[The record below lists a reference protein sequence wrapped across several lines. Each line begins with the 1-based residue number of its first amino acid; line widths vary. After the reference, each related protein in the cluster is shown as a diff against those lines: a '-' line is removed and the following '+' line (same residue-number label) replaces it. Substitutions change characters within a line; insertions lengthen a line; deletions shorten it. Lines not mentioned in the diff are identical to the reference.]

1 MTDKKTVNV
10 PGAAVAQ
17 QQLIESA
24 SSSYHLKGTSDRG
37 QPSNGWDV
45 LEAMPAWKERYVDLY
60 ESLQELPDAK
70 YSLSQAHSG
79 LVNTFNTY
87 AKLAKDADKLAN
99 ATSRQRNTLNALNDR
114 LNFRGL
120 TESLNRK
127 SGTQVNLVESQFGP
141 GTSIS
146 TTSINNPAYSVVD
159 MVGIF
164 FPGTVLNHMTD
175 VMPLPQKF
183 NQVYRLLPQY
193 GQDGGGV
200 TANQVIFQN
209 ITNGTYASV
218 YRSDTFVPAA
228 FVANVAQTFSL
239 ADQSLTPNVPEI
251 AQPKSIYVTVV
262 YTSPAQPN
270 ITEIYRDDGNGLL
283 IPISSG
289 FPAASLTPLTSNLDI
304 TNSSVQYQVANA
316 VSPDGLNTD
325 VGVALVN
332 PTVLVG
338 ANTYTPTTVQI
349 NFLYDYQEDNFENTQ
364 IRTVEMSIKT
374 VQMEAYAHPLKM
386 AVSAEMEF
394 EVKSIAEVSIM
405 DSAQQT
411 CVGLIAMERDINY
424 INTIGSVATNS
435 AALSFNAQ
443 SSIYYPVT
451 ALYTT
456 FINTLIQVDNLIK
469 SGMGRGQLDCLI
481 VGPQVRTMLASCPF
495 FQPAKSVS
503 SIGFQ
508 MIGTIFD
515 GTVSVVYNPFL
526 NPAALSE
533 TFLAYFKGYAASDAP
548 VMHGDWLPF
557 YITSEMP
564 MYDLNTYQSVCSW
577 YVQQINP
584 YVTESTVNPNGSY
597 VYAGTVVNFGL

>member
-1 MTDKKTVNV
+1 MEKTVNV
-10 PGAAVAQ
+10 PGTQAQ
-17 QQLIESA
+17 EQQLNESNA
-24 SSSYHLKGTSDRG
+24 STYFLRGTSGKDG
-37 QPSNGWDV
+37 NHIANGWDV
-45 LEAMPAWKERYVDLY
+45 LDAMPSWKERYVDLY
-60 ESLQELPDAK
+60 ESLQEIPGAK
-70 YSLSQAHSG
+70 YSKKQADSG
-79 LVNTFNTY
+79 LLNTY
-87 AKLAKDADKLAN
+87 NTYVRLAKDADKLAN

-120 TESLNRK
+120 TESLNRS
-127 SGTQVNLVESQFGP
+127 SGTKVSLTESSFGP
-141 GTSIS
+141 GAAIN
-146 TTSINNPAYSVVD
+146 TTAINNPAYSVVD

-200 TANQVIFQN
+200 QQNQVIFQN

-218 YRSDTFVPAA
+218 YRNDTFTPAA
-228 FVANVAQTFSL
+228 FVANTPQTFSL
-239 ADQSLTPNVPEI
+239 VDQSLTPNTPEI
-251 AQPKSIYVTVV
+251 AQPKTIYVTVV

-270 ITEIYRDDGNGLL
+270 INEVYRDDGNGLL
-283 IPISSG
+283 IPVSSG
-289 FPAASLTPLTSNLDI
+289 FPAATLAPLTSNLDI
-304 TNSSVQYQVANA
+304 TNSLVNYQVPNA
-316 VSPDGLNTD
+316 LSPDGLQTD

-349 NFLYDYQEDNFENTQ
+349 TYLYDYQEDNFNNTQ
-364 IRTVEMSIKT
+364 IRSVEMSIKT
-374 VQMEAYAHPLKM
+374 VQMEAFAHPLKM

-405 DSAQQT
+405 DAAQQT

-424 INTIGSVATNS
+424 INAINTVASNS

-495 FQPAKSVS
+495 FTPAKSVS

-526 NPAALSE
+526 NPAAASE
-533 TFLAYFKGYAASDAP
+533 TFLAYFKGFGPGDAP
-548 VMHGDWLPF
+548 V
-557 YITSEMP
+557 
-564 MYDLNTYQSVCSW
+564 
-577 YVQQINP
+577 INSP
-584 YVTESTVNPNGSY
+584 KKSHARVI
-597 VYAGTVVNFGL
+597 

>member
-1 MTDKKTVNV
+1 MTDKKTVNA
-10 PGAAVAQ
+10 PGAASAQ
-17 QQLIESA
+17 SQFNESA
-24 SSSYHLKGTSDRG
+24 SSTYHLKGSSGHGGDYIA
-37 QPSNGWDV
+37 NGWDV
-45 LEAMPAWKERYVDLY
+45 LDVMPSWKDRYVDLY
-60 ESLQELPDAK
+60 ESLTEQPDAK
-70 YSLSQAHSG
+70 YSLQQAHSG
-79 LVNTFNTY
+79 LVNTYNTY
-87 AKLAKDADKLAN
+87 VKLAKDADKLAN

-127 SGTQVNLVESQFGP
+127 SNTQVSLTESQFGP

-304 TNSSVQYQVANA
+304 TNSSVQYRVPNA

-374 VQMEAYAHPLKM
+374 VQMEAFAHPLKM

-469 SGMGRGQLDCLI
+469 SGMGRGQLDCII

-495 FQPAKSVS
+495 FQPAKSLS

-515 GTVSVVYNPFL
+515 GTVSVIYNPFL

-533 TFLAYFKGYAASDAP
+533 TFLAYFKGFGPGDAP
-548 VMHGDWLPF
+548 V
-557 YITSEMP
+557 
-564 MYDLNTYQSVCSW
+564 
-577 YVQQINP
+577 INFLQR
-584 YVTESTVNPNGSY
+584 VTR
-597 VYAGTVVNFGL
+597 